1 MPTKQPLTQTFIL
14 SHYRF
19 IMKKA
24 LYSLLFGLLATA
36 ASAQEHAIY
45 SQYQVYQNLINP
57 GVAGFD
63 NEFILLA
70 NARHSWAG
78 FPGAPRSYT
87 FLYTGPVGDK
97 LGLGGSLFTEYI
109 GNQIVSRI
117 QGMYAFRFK
126 IERAQVGLGLTTEF
140 LRRRLNNEILANP
153 LIDNRDGVLEG
164 AVDGQ
169 RLFTS
174 SFGAHIAYDNSMFFS
189 LVLPSAIRARLDE
202 IPTEEPQNESGAG
215 LRYFILQVGG
225 TLNVYKHGFALVPS
239 IAVRSIRDVPFQVDL
254 NLQGRFLEDK
264 LIAGLTY
271 RPNSKGSMAFLIGT
285 KYNRF
290 NLFYTYDVSFGPFQQ
305 YSTGAHEFSFAY
317 TFKRKKPTVPIQNTN
332 IYQQGQ

>member
-1 MPTKQPLTQTFIL
+1 
-14 SHYRF
+14 
-19 IMKKA
+19 MKKA
-24 LYSLLFGLLATA
+24 FYSLLFGLLATA

-45 SQYQVYQNLINP
+45 SQYQVFQNLINP
-57 GVAGFD
+57 GVAAFG
-63 NEFILLA
+63 NEYLFLA

-97 LGLGGSLFTEYI
+97 LGLGGSVFTEHI

-117 QGMYAFRFK
+117 QGIYSFRFK
-126 IERAQVGLGLTTEF
+126 VDRAQVGLGLTTEF
-140 LRRRLNNEILANP
+140 LRRRLNNEVLTNP
-153 LIDNRDGVLEG
+153 LVDVRDDVLAG

-174 SFGAHIAYDNSMFFS
+174 SFGAHVLYDDAFFAS

-202 IPTEEPQNESGAG
+202 IPTDEPQNETGAG
-215 LRYFILQVGG
+215 LRYFILQIGG
-225 TLNVYKHGFALVPS
+225 VLNLYEQNFKLLPS

-254 NLQGRFLEDK
+254 NLQGRFMDDK

-271 RPNSKGSMAFLIGT
+271 RPNSRGSMAFLIGT
-285 KYNRF
+285 QYNRF
-290 NLFYTYDVSFGPFQQ
+290 NLFYTYDISFGPFQQ
-305 YSTGAHEFSFAY
+305 YSTGSHEFSFAY
-317 TFKRKKPTVPIQNTN
+317 TFKRKKPPVPIQNMN
-332 IYQQGQ
+332 IYPQAQ

>member
-1 MPTKQPLTQTFIL
+1 
-14 SHYRF
+14 
-19 IMKKA
+19 MKKA
-24 LYSLLFGLLATA
+24 IYSLLFGLWVASA
-36 ASAQEHAIY
+36 AAQEHAIY
-45 SQYQVYQNLINP
+45 SQYQVFQNLINP

-63 NEFILLA
+63 NEFLLLA

-117 QGMYAFRFK
+117 QGIYSFRFK
-126 IERAQVGLGLTTEF
+126 VDRTQIGLGLTTEF
-140 LRRRLNNEILANP
+140 LRRRLNSDVLTNP
-153 LIDNRDGVLEG
+153 LIDVRDAVLEG
-164 AVDGQ
+164 ATDGQ

-174 SFGAHIAYDNSMFFS
+174 SFGAHILYDNAMFVS

-202 IPTEEPQNESGAG
+202 IPVDNPQAESGAG
-215 LRYFILQVGG
+215 LRYFILQLGG
-225 TLNVYKHGFALVPS
+225 MLPIYQHNFTLIPS

-254 NLQGRFLEDK
+254 NVQGRFLDNK

-271 RPNSKGSMAFLIGT
+271 RPNSRGSMAFLIGT
-285 KYNRF
+285 QYNRF

-305 YSTGAHEFSFAY
+305 YSSGSHEFSFAY
-317 TFKRKKPTVPIQNTN
+317 AFRRKKPPVPIQNTN
-332 IYQQGQ
+332 IYQLGQ